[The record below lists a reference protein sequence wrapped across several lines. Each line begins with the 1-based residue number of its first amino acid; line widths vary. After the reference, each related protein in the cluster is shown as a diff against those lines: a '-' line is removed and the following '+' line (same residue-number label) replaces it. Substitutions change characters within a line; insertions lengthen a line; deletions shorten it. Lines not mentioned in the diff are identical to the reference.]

1 MAVDLKQFHQVFIE
15 ESYEGLDIMEKA
27 LMELNAANIDSE
39 LINAIFRAAHSI
51 KGGGATF
58 GFTVLAS
65 FTHVLETLL
74 DEVRSNKR
82 GLTPDHINLLLQSV
96 DCMRDMLGLLQQE
109 KNQSTET
116 SDALK
121 AQFEAVLQNASSI
134 TQGVDDAPP
143 VAIAEKPQHWWIEFT
158 PKPHLLLTGNCPL
171 RLLTEL
177 EKLGPIQ
184 VKVQHQLPKLLNLL
198 NPETCYL
205 SWHIQ
210 LESNCPAASI
220 QEIFEWVEDDAQLS
234 ITPISHLHQPWR
246 VQFKPQPQLL
256 RTGNDPIKLF
266 SALAEVACITHIQCQ
281 PTALP
286 SVKLLDPENL
296 YLAWDIHL
304 LCSES
309 QEALMAI
316 FDWVADDAE
325 IIFTQLSRELTAQNP
340 IITTVENP
348 QAPTQNA
355 PIAVASEPL
364 KAQKTPEANKKSAA
378 NEASSIRVG
387 IDKIDSLINLVGEL
401 VITQSMLGQLSNEL
415 DSTRAPKLMEGLSQL
430 AQNTRELQESVMRIR
445 MLPISFTFSRFPRMV
460 RDLSQQLGKKIHLEL
475 QGETTELD
483 KTVMEKIGDPLVH
496 LVRNA
501 IDHGIEFP
509 QDRLN
514 KGKPE
519 EGLII
524 LNAYHQSGNVII
536 EIIDDGKGLDKD
548 RILEKALEKSLVT
561 PIEAQNLSDEQ
572 IYDLIFQPGFS
583 TAQTVSDVSGRGVGM
598 DVVKRNIQALNGV
611 VEVHSTAGKG
621 SRILIRLPLTL
632 AILDGQLVRVGNNI
646 YIFPLV
652 SIIESM
658 QYKVDYIRHIAG
670 GCSVFKL
677 REDFVPIVHL
687 KDIFNI
693 RTLRPED
700 EQPLMVVVEA
710 EGEKV
715 GVVVDELLAQQQV
728 VIKSLEQ
735 NYRKVEGISGA
746 TILGDG
752 TVSLILDVA
761 GLVKIAGVKQIQGQG
776 APLAMLHASASVH
789 SALH

>member
-1 MAVDLKQFHQVFIE
+1 MRHGAPIKDDALTNS
-15 ESYEGLDIMEKA
+15 ES
-27 LMELNAANIDSE
+27 
-39 LINAIFRAAHSI
+39 
-51 KGGGATF
+51 
-58 GFTVLAS
+58 
-65 FTHVLETLL
+65 VLEP
-74 DEVRSNKR
+74 R
-82 GLTPDHINLLLQSV
+82 
-96 DCMRDMLGLLQQE
+96 
-109 KNQSTET
+109 
-116 SDALK
+116 
-121 AQFEAVLQNASSI
+121 
-134 TQGVDDAPP
+134 TQ
-143 VAIAEKPQHWWIEFT
+143 KWWIEFR
-158 PKPHLLLTGNCPL
+158 PNPNILLTGNCPL
-171 RLLTEL
+171 RLLLEL
-177 EKLGPIQ
+177 EKLGSIQ
-184 VKVQHQLPKLLNLL
+184 VRCYNNLPKQWSQL
-198 NPETCYL
+198 NPESCYL
-205 SWHIQ
+205 SWHIE
-210 LESNCPAASI
+210 LSSNCLLAQI
-220 QEIFEWVEDDAQLS
+220 QEIFEWVQDDAAIT
-234 ITPISHLHQPWR
+234 ITPLSAQNLAWIIH
-246 VQFKPQPQLL
+246 FKPHQQLM

-266 SALAEVACITHIQCQ
+266 SALAEVGCITQVHCNVQ
-281 PTALP
+281 ALP
-286 SVKLLDPENL
+286 SLKLLDPENL
-296 YLAWDIHL
+296 HCEWDIHL
-304 LCSES
+304 LTDQNKEN
-309 QEALMAI
+309 LMAI
-316 FDWVADDAE
+316 FDWVAEDAD
-325 IIFTQLSRELTAQNP
+325 ITLTPLQPCAIEHHP
-340 IITTVENP
+340 STDITKALFVISPEAPITTVLS
-348 QAPTQNA
+348 
-355 PIAVASEPL
+355 SETIKP
-364 KAQKTPEANKKSAA
+364 QKTPDANKKNA
-378 NEASSIRVG
+378 NSEASSIRVG

-401 VITQSMLGQLSNEL
+401 VITQSMLGQMSNEL
-415 DSTRAPKLMEGLSQL
+415 DSTRAPKLIEGLNQL

-509 QDRLN
+509 QDRLS
-514 KGKPE
+514 KGKAE

-524 LNAYHQSGNVII
+524 LNSYHQSGNVII
-536 EIIDDGKGLDKD
+536 EIIDDGKGLDKE

-561 PIEAQNLSDEQ
+561 PVEAQNLSDEQ

-632 AILDGQLVRVGNNI
+632 AILDGQLVRVGHNI

-658 QYKVDYIRHIAG
+658 QYKADHIRHIAG

-693 RTLRPED
+693 QELRPEE

-735 NYRKVEGISGA
+735 NYRKVDGISGA

-752 TVSLILDVA
+752 TVSLILDIA
-761 GLVKIAGVKQIQGQG
+761 GLVKIAGIKQLQGHPLSGALQG
-776 APLAMLHASASVH
+776 VASTHYPPHSIAHSSLH
-789 SALH
+789 